1 MTNQKKYAIIN
12 IENEREVNNM
22 KTYTI
27 TITLENDLI
36 VTKTMA
42 SSSRNAFFIGVEKF
56 KRMYGDEGDICEVK
70 VEED

>member
-1 MTNQKKYAIIN
+1 
-12 IENEREVNNM
+12 M

>member
-1 MTNQKKYAIIN
+1 
-12 IENEREVNNM
+12 M

-27 TITLENDLI
+27 TITLEDDLI

-56 KRMYGDEGDICEVK
+56 KRMHGDEGDICEVK